1 MRGSAAC
8 WIAPKLVFALSF
20 WKFVSD
26 AESSMKFARLNT
38 LKNSAR
44 NWSRQRS
51 VIEKFLSSPMSH
63 VNEPGKRKLPLPTLP
78 KVLAAFDVKALGLSQ
93 STQDVAVILSAA
105 QAPEA
110 YGLPTRLARSC
121 PIPVPEPLIPDTT
134 VKGRPVCAETR
145 PPHCQPPKKC
155 RTQPFAPDRCGSS

>member
-8 WIAPKLVFALSF
+8 WIAPKLFFELSF

-26 AESSMKFARLNT
+26 AESYVKFARLNP

-51 VIEKFLSSPMSH
+51 VIEKFLSSPMSQ

-78 KVLAAFDVKALGLSQ
+78 KVPAAFDANALGLSQ
-93 STQDVAVILSAA
+93 LTQGGVMLAAA
-105 QAPEA
+105 QAPGA
-110 YGLPTRLARSC
+110 YGRPIRSAR
-121 PIPVPEPLIPDTT
+121 PRPMPVPELGGPEPPERT
-134 VKGRPVCAETR
+134 VKGRPACPETR
-145 PPHCQPPKKC
+145 PPHCQP
-155 RTQPFAPDRCGSS
+155 